1 MRVEQHL
8 MGLQQIGTNDEGP
21 AVAKL
26 DVRHLQLDANAADH
40 REILAPIELESLA
53 RCKRQG
59 HEGAPTSS
67 LLQPMT
73 LLLPGPGK
81 RRHTVVGSVVTE
93 ADEIPIQL
101 LDRPPLLAWPPGFT
115 PQPCR

>member
-1 MRVEQHL
+1 MCVEQHL
-8 MGLQQIGTNDEGP
+8 MGLQQIGADDKRP

-26 DVRHLQLDANAADH
+26 DVRHLQLDTNAADH
-40 REILAPIELESLA
+40 SEILAPVELESLA
-53 RCKRQG
+53 WCKRQG
-59 HEGAPTSS
+59 HESSPASS

-73 LLLPGPGK
+73 FLLPGPGK

-101 LDRPPLLAWPPGFT
+101 LDRPPLLAWPPCFT